1 MRPTH
6 MLLFIVI
13 LAACLTQLAADLYL
27 PSIPAIALDMDT
39 SLRYVQWTMVSYIFG
54 AAISQ
59 LFYGPLSEGIGRKI
73 PIMMGMAIM
82 LIGSV
87 LSWFASDINMLVFSR
102 FIQGT
107 GAGAC
112 AALWRSVTRDVL
124 SGAQLAKYGA
134 YLSIIITFIVPA
146 APALGGYLHV
156 NFGWKSNFTF
166 MMFYSIV
173 ALILLGFGYT
183 ETSVNHSTEK
193 LKFAYVKKTFKML
206 LINPVFMGVTACTF
220 LSYGA
225 LFATIT
231 LSPIFLIHHL
241 EIDPVQYGWLSFVG
255 TGSAYILSSW
265 INGRWVERFGMANM
279 MRFGMGVMMVA
290 SIMLMI
296 SNHLVGMNI
305 WTVALPIFVFYFGVT
320 FIWSNAFALAFT
332 PFGHIAGYAGA
343 LYGFMQICG
352 GAAICGIASFLPD
365 SSTQFLAL
373 LIMGCTLSAWIILE
387 KVVLQVSAAN
397 AV

>member
-6 MLLFIVI
+6 LLLFIVI

-27 PSIPAIALDMDT
+27 PSIPTIALEMDT
-39 SLRYVQWTMVSYIFG
+39 SLRCVQWTMVSYIFG
-54 AAISQ
+54 AAVSQ

-73 PIMMGMAIM
+73 PIMAGMTIM

-87 LSWFASDINMLVFSR
+87 LSWFSTDIYALVISR
-102 FIQGT
+102 FVQGT

-112 AALWRSVTRDVL
+112 ASLWRSVTRDVL

-146 APALGGYLHV
+146 APALGGYLHGQ
-156 NFGWKSNFTF
+156 FGWKSNFTF

-173 ALILLGFGYT
+173 TLILLGWGYK
-183 ETSVNHSTEK
+183 ETNIDHAKEK
-193 LKFAYVKKTFKML
+193 LKWSYIAKTFKTL
-206 LINPVFMGVTACTF
+206 VINPVFMGVTVCTF

-241 EIDPVQYGWLSFVG
+241 EMDPAQYGWVSFAG
-255 TGSAYILSSW
+255 TGTAYILSSW
-265 INGRWVERFGMANM
+265 INGKCVEQFGMANM
-279 MRFGMGVMMVA
+279 MRFGVGIMLIA
-290 SIMLMI
+290 SIMLM
-296 SNHLVGMNI
+296 SFNYFFEMNI
-305 WTVALPIFVFYFGVT
+305 WSVALPIFVFYFGVT
-320 FIWSNAFALAFT
+320 FIWPNAFALAFT

-352 GAAICGIASFLPD
+352 GAAICSVASFLPD
-365 SSTQFLAL
+365 SNPQFLAL
-373 LIMGCTLSAWIILE
+373 LIMVCILGVWAFLE
-387 KVVLQVSAAN
+387 KVVLKPCTTHPA
-397 AV
+397 